1 MSRKIASHYVLS
13 LCGLMLFLSG
23 SQAQALPMPKLP
35 FFGKKKEAPPPA
47 RMPEADDSSGSEE
60 NLPPGLQ
67 KDIRPDSM
75 TAPDVTEGE
84 ESVEESG
91 RSSGKSSG
99 GSDSNDREEMSES
112 SQEEHN
118 DSEERGRKLPGERV
132 DHSILEESKELELPE
147 KRKEDS
153 SVDPRK
159 HYLIAKDLL
168 AQKQYKA
175 CLHEVNK
182 ALALNPH
189 YWEAMYVGCL
199 SLQLQERND
208 EAIRKYRRLVRFKP
222 DMAEAHINLGVLLK
236 KTGQLDEAETAYRKA
251 IEINFYKVDP
261 HYNLANLLIEK
272 GDLEGALGELKA
284 CVKLAPRNAWVHN
297 NLGVIYQKRNY
308 LEEAAEEF
316 KQALKLEPANRT
328 FEHNLQS
335 VQSLMKKKDVGA
347 FTGRSVS
354 G

>member
-1 MSRKIASHYVLS
+1 MSRKIASRYVLS
-13 LCGLMLFLSG
+13 LCGLMLLGTSLE
-23 SQAQALPMPKLP
+23 AQALPKLP
-35 FFGKKKEAPPPA
+35 FFGKKKESAPPPA
-47 RMPEADDSSGSEE
+47 AAPAEE
-60 NLPPGLQ
+60 QTEDEEPVAPGLQ
-67 KDIRPDSM
+67 KNVKPESM
-75 TAPDVTEGE
+75 TAPDVTEGDE
-84 ESVEESG
+84 EATDGE
-91 RSSGKSSG
+91 KSG
-99 GSDSNDREEMSES
+99 GKNTSEGEEMSS
-112 SQEEHN
+112 NSDEEQHG
-118 DSEERGRKLPGERV
+118 DSEERGRRLPGEKV
-132 DHSILEESKELELPE
+132 DRSMLEPSKDLELPE

-159 HYLIAKDLL
+159 HYLLAKDLL
-168 AQKQYKA
+168 AMKQYKA

-189 YWEAMYVGCL
+189 YWDAMYVGCL

-208 EAIRKYRRLVRFKP
+208 EAIRKYRRLVKFKP
-222 DMAEAHINLGVLLK
+222 DMTEAHINLGVLLK
-236 KTGQLDEAETAYRKA
+236 KTGELDEAEAEYRKA

-284 CVKLAPRNAWVHN
+284 CVKLSPRNAWVHN

-328 FEHNLQS
+328 FEHNLKS
-335 VQSLMKKKDVGA
+335 VESLMKKKDVGA
-347 FTGRSVS
+347 
-354 G
+354 

>member
-1 MSRKIASHYVLS
+1 
-13 LCGLMLFLSG
+13 MLFWAG
-23 SQAQALPMPKLP
+23 TEAQALPMPKLP
-35 FFGKKKEAPPPA
+35 FFGKKKDAPPPA
-47 RMPEADDSSGSEE
+47 RMPESDDSSDSEE
-60 NLPPGLQ
+60 SLPPGLR
-67 KDIRPDSM
+67 KDVKPDSM
-75 TAPDVTEGE
+75 TAPDVTEGDDIDSE
-84 ESVEESG
+84 KG
-91 RSSGKSSG
+91 RNTEKSSG
-99 GSDSNDREEMSES
+99 ESTSEDKEEMSES
-112 SQEEHN
+112 SEEEHN
-118 DSEERGRKLPGERV
+118 DSEERGRRLPGEKV
-132 DHSILEESKELELPE
+132 DRSVLEDNKELELPE
-147 KRKEDS
+147 RRKEDS

-159 HYLIAKDLL
+159 HYLLAKELL
-168 AQKQYKA
+168 SQKQYKA

-189 YWEAMYVGCL
+189 YWDAMYVGCL
-199 SLQLQERND
+199 SLQLQERNE

-222 DMAEAHINLGVLLK
+222 DMAEAHVNLGVLLK

-316 KQALKLEPANRT
+316 RKALKLEPANRT
-328 FEHNLQS
+328 FEKNLQS
-335 VQSLMKKKDVGA
+335 VQSLMKKNVGA
-347 FTGRSVS
+347 FTGKTVS